1 MNTTRTKPGTGRYA
15 RAATALIALVW
26 ASAVLVGFV
35 PEADR
40 DGSALAMRER
50 WRAFGALMR
59 AADRA
64 LYSAKRAGRNREVY
78 YRADLD

>member
-1 MNTTRTKPGTGRYA
+1 
-15 RAATALIALVW
+15 
-26 ASAVLVGFV
+26 
-35 PEADR
+35 
-40 DGSALAMRER
+40 
-50 WRAFGALMR
+50 MR